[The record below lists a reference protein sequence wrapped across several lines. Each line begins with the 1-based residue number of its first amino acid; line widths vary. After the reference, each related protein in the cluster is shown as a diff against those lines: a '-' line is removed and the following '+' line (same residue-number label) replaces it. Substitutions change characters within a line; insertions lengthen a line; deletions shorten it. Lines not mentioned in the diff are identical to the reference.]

1 MKCDRGQITALA
13 YVKVGLEVPCTKCCQ
28 EKVGLDGSNIYP
40 ANALITV
47 LQSEQVALSL
57 FEVISCK

>member
-1 MKCDRGQITALA
+1 MCQITALA
-13 YVKVGLEVPCTKCCQ
+13 YVEVGLEVPCTKCCQ

-47 LQSEQVALSL
+47 LQSE
-57 FEVISCK
+57 